1 MSRIGPNRAVAWVHI
16 GDTHAG
22 SKLAP
27 LVNFTD
33 ADGVN
38 YSPSRL
44 QAVLNGYAAEVLS
57 EVKALVKGHDVVV
70 GFGGDLV
77 DGVSHHG
84 TTQTIGNHNDQR
96 DLAVELLRPWLNMA
110 GKAYG
115 LLGTDAHV
123 GDNGQQD
130 TSVCKE
136 LGVEARHH
144 WRIETA
150 GRLLDWA
157 HHISGNRRFPESAA
171 LNLAKRISDDISK
184 RNREIDRLNREN
196 EALPEAKRAEP
207 LEHERIPDMI
217 VRHHMHVYAAT
228 KFEETQSV
236 IVPGWQAQTSYT
248 RKLDPAGLLSVGV
261 VVWWPGRGE
270 VRPVVRHFPSDE
282 IVRVDFAKAK
292 APARA
297 AA

>member
-1 MSRIGPNRAVAWVHI
+1 MTRPACYIFL
-16 GDTHAG
+16 GDLHAG

-44 QAVLNGYAAEVLS
+44 QAVLNGYAAEILS

-77 DGVSHHG
+77 DGVAHHG

-96 DLAVELLRPWLNMA
+96 DLAVELLRPWLNLA
-110 GKAYG
+110 GRAYG

-150 GRLLDWA
+150 GKLLDWA
-157 HHISGNRRFPESAA
+157 HHIGGNRRYPERAA
-171 LNLAKRISDDISK
+171 LALAQRISDDISK
-184 RNREIDRLNREN
+184 RNREIDRM
-196 EALPEAKRAEP
+196 PGKRP
-207 LEHERIPDMI
+207 PHERIPDMV

-228 KFEETQSV
+228 KYEETQSV
-236 IVPGWQAQTSYT
+236 IVPGWQAQTSFT
-248 RKLDPAGLLSVGV
+248 RKLDPAGLLSVGC
-261 VVWWPGRGE
+261 VVWFPGRGE
-270 VRPVVRHFPSDE
+270 VKPVVRHFPSDE
-282 IVRVDFAKAK
+282 IVRVDFGQAQIRTA
-292 APARA
+292 AVAR
-297 AA
+297 